1 MKAYQSGVWL
11 DGTEAFVLHFTDEGR
26 HCVHL
31 KSGITHH
38 QRFEG
43 EGKSFT
49 RMGDVY
55 IDPEK
60 TEENRRDHEATAF
73 YKRIEKELMDSD
85 QFVIFGPAEMK
96 TGLAKAIHENR
107 ELSPKLREV
116 KTAEKMSENQMFAW
130 TAEFFKVHAD

>member
-11 DGTEAFVLHFTDEGR
+11 DGSEAFILHFTEAGR

-31 KSGITHH
+31 KSGVTHH
-38 QRFEG
+38 QRFKG
-43 EGKSFT
+43 EGKSYT

-60 TEENRRDHEATAF
+60 TQENRKEHEEAAF
-73 YKRIEKELMDSD
+73 YKRIEMELMHSD

-96 TGLAKAIHENR
+96 IGLEKAIHKNR
-107 ELSPKLREV
+107 DLSPRLREV
-116 KTAEKMSENQMFAW
+116 VTANKMSENQMFDWVADY
-130 TAEFFKVHAD
+130 FRVKV